1 MPEYHSNP
9 LLITETTSVWDVVC
23 PGNIRHENDEERTQE
38 THIVFPYRGL
48 FVKHVGDAEII
59 ADPNQVLFF
68 NGDEPY
74 RVSHPLEGGDRCI
87 SIGVGTEAL
96 QQLASPNFLQ
106 INGHVSFS
114 LPRMRIDARTQ
125 AMLARLRYSL
135 DRGLLETLEAE
146 TLALALLER
155 ALRGKG
161 SHAAISSPGRQKTVD
176 RAKLV
181 LASDLGRRWTLAQIA
196 AAVGVSAVYLT
207 QMFQQVEGLPLY
219 RYQLQLRLARALD
232 LLGDDSDLTGVA
244 LDLGFSS
251 YSHFS
256 CAFKKAYGLTPFE
269 FRRSTNEGDRTSL
282 T

>member
-1 MPEYHSNP
+1 MSEYHSHP
-9 LLITETTSVWDVVC
+9 LLITETMSIWDVVC
-23 PGNIRHENDEERTQE
+23 PGKVRHESDEERTPE
-38 THIVFPYRGL
+38 THVVFPYRGL
-48 FVKHVGDAEII
+48 FVKHVGDAKIV

-68 NGDEPY
+68 NEDEPY

-96 QQLASPNFLQ
+96 QQLASPDFLQ
-106 INGHVSFS
+106 VNGHVSFN

-155 ALRGKG
+155 ALRGRS
-161 SHAAISSPGRQKTVD
+161 SHAAVSSPGRQKTVD

-196 AAVGVSAVYLT
+196 ATVGVSPVYLT

-232 LLGDDSDLTGVA
+232 LLGNDSDLTGVA

-269 FRRSTNEGDRTSL
+269 FRRSTNEGDRTPP